1 MHVDGIEN
9 CPLQYVST
17 FILLSLCVPIIILG
31 LEGACICVCDRHG
44 GDEKLQIEI
53 VLAYLDII

>member
-9 CPLQYVST
+9 CTLQYVST
-17 FILLSLCVPIIILG
+17 FILILSLCVPIIILG
-31 LEGACICVCDRHG
+31 LEGACICVCDRQ